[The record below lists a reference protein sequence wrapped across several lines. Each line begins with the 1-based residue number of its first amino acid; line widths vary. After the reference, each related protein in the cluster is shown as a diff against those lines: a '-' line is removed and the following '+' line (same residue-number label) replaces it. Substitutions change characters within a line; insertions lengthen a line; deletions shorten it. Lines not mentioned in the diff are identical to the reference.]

1 MEKIKRKIQNLK
13 KIRLFSYIYLNH
25 FCSRIERNGKGRII
39 PYKNAVIDLEKGS
52 QIRIEDENICI
63 GVNKLK
69 KSKTETY
76 VRLRENAV
84 WDAKKGCEISYG
96 STIEILKNAE
106 LESKY
111 FTMNNFGTL
120 VSAKKIILGED
131 VMIARNAVVFDSDF
145 HVIEYD
151 ENQAEYSETVS
162 IGDHVWIGANAIILK
177 GVIVGN
183 GSIIA
188 ANTVVTKNVEQGVMV
203 GNPVMTKVEQC
214 RARGVKIGD
223 NVDLINAEIDY
234 CFGHLITIGNNVTIT
249 NSVVLAHDASTKKE
263 LGYSKIGCV
272 DIGDNVFIGYGSI
285 ILPNVRIGN
294 KVIVGAGTVVS
305 KDIPDN
311 VVVVGP
317 NAKIIGTYDDYMDK
331 NRNRMKECPVSNVL
345 FCDKTEAEWDTLYK
359 EVKVKKGGFDL

>member
-13 KIRLFSYIYLNH
+13 KIRLFSYVYLNH

-39 PYKNAVIDLEKGS
+39 PYKNAVIDLEK
-52 QIRIEDENICI
+52 E
-63 GVNKLK
+63 
-69 KSKTETY
+69 SKTETY

-111 FTMNNFGTL
+111 FTMNSFSTL

-131 VMIARNAVVFDSDF
+131 VMIARNAFVFDSDF

-183 GSIIA
+183 GSMIA

-203 GNPVMTKVEQC
+203 GNEKKLC
-214 RARGVKIGD
+214 
-223 NVDLINAEIDY
+223 
-234 CFGHLITIGNNVTIT
+234 
-249 NSVVLAHDASTKKE
+249 VLKE
-263 LGYSKIGCV
+263 
-272 DIGDNVFIGYGSI
+272 
-285 ILPNVRIGN
+285 NVRWRR
-294 KVIVGAGTVVS
+294 S
-305 KDIPDN
+305 
-311 VVVVGP
+311 
-317 NAKIIGTYDDYMDK
+317 
-331 NRNRMKECPVSNVL
+331 
-345 FCDKTEAEWDTLYK
+345 
-359 EVKVKKGGFDL
+359 

>member
-13 KIRLFSYIYLNH
+13 KIRLFSYVYLNH

-52 QIRIEDENICI
+52 KIHIGDENICI

-111 FTMNNFGTL
+111 FTMNSFSTL

-131 VMIARNAVVFDSDF
+131 VMIARNAFFDSDF

-183 GSIIA
+183 GSMIA

-203 GNPVMTKVEQC
+203 GNEKKLC
-214 RARGVKIGD
+214 
-223 NVDLINAEIDY
+223 
-234 CFGHLITIGNNVTIT
+234 
-249 NSVVLAHDASTKKE
+249 VLKE
-263 LGYSKIGCV
+263 
-272 DIGDNVFIGYGSI
+272 
-285 ILPNVRIGN
+285 NVRWRR
-294 KVIVGAGTVVS
+294 S
-305 KDIPDN
+305 
-311 VVVVGP
+311 
-317 NAKIIGTYDDYMDK
+317 
-331 NRNRMKECPVSNVL
+331 
-345 FCDKTEAEWDTLYK
+345 
-359 EVKVKKGGFDL
+359 

>member
-84 WDAKKGCEISYG
+84 WDAKNGCEISYG

-111 FTMNNFGTL
+111 FTMNNFSTL

-203 GNPVMTKVEQC
+203 GNEKKLC
-214 RARGVKIGD
+214 
-223 NVDLINAEIDY
+223 
-234 CFGHLITIGNNVTIT
+234 
-249 NSVVLAHDASTKKE
+249 VLKE
-263 LGYSKIGCV
+263 
-272 DIGDNVFIGYGSI
+272 
-285 ILPNVRIGN
+285 NVRWRR
-294 KVIVGAGTVVS
+294 A
-305 KDIPDN
+305 
-311 VVVVGP
+311 
-317 NAKIIGTYDDYMDK
+317 
-331 NRNRMKECPVSNVL
+331 
-345 FCDKTEAEWDTLYK
+345 
-359 EVKVKKGGFDL
+359 

>member
-25 FCSRIERNGKGRII
+25 FCSRIELNGKVRII
-39 PYKNAVIDLEKGS
+39 SYKNAVIDLEKGS

-111 FTMNNFGTL
+111 FTMNNFSTL

-203 GNPVMTKVEQC
+203 GNEKKLC
-214 RARGVKIGD
+214 
-223 NVDLINAEIDY
+223 
-234 CFGHLITIGNNVTIT
+234 
-249 NSVVLAHDASTKKE
+249 VLKE
-263 LGYSKIGCV
+263 
-272 DIGDNVFIGYGSI
+272 
-285 ILPNVRIGN
+285 NVRWRR
-294 KVIVGAGTVVS
+294 A
-305 KDIPDN
+305 
-311 VVVVGP
+311 
-317 NAKIIGTYDDYMDK
+317 
-331 NRNRMKECPVSNVL
+331 
-345 FCDKTEAEWDTLYK
+345 
-359 EVKVKKGGFDL
+359 

>member
-1 MEKIKRKIQNLK
+1 MSLIKKVGRKIVYGLGIK
-13 KIRLFSYIYLNH
+13 K
-25 FCSRIERNGKGRII
+25 
-39 PYKNAVIDLEKGS
+39 V
-52 QIRIEDENICI
+52 
-63 GVNKLK
+63 
-69 KSKTETY
+69 
-76 VRLRENAV
+76 
-84 WDAKKGCEISYG
+84 
-96 STIEILKNAE
+96 
-106 LESKY
+106 
-111 FTMNNFGTL
+111 
-120 VSAKKIILGED
+120 
-131 VMIARNAVVFDSDF
+131 
-145 HVIEYD
+145 
-151 ENQAEYSETVS
+151 
-162 IGDHVWIGANAIILK
+162 
-177 GVIVGN
+177 
-183 GSIIA
+183 
-188 ANTVVTKNVEQGVMV
+188 
-203 GNPVMTKVEQC
+203 PVMTKVEQC

-345 FCDKTEAEWDTLYK
+345 FCDKTDAEWDTLYK

>member
-13 KIRLFSYIYLNH
+13 KIRLFLYIYLNH

-84 WDAKKGCEISYG
+84 WYAKKGCEISYG
-96 STIEILKNAE
+96 STVEILKNAE

-111 FTMNNFGTL
+111 FTMNSFSTL

-131 VMIARNAVVFDSDF
+131 VMIARNAVIFDSDF

-151 ENQAEYSETVS
+151 GNQAEYSEIVN
-162 IGDHVWIGANAIILK
+162 IGNHVWIGANAMILK
-177 GVIVGN
+177 GVMVGN
-183 GSIIA
+183 GSMIA

-203 GNPVMTKVEQC
+203 GNEKKLC
-214 RARGVKIGD
+214 
-223 NVDLINAEIDY
+223 
-234 CFGHLITIGNNVTIT
+234 
-249 NSVVLAHDASTKKE
+249 VLKE
-263 LGYSKIGCV
+263 
-272 DIGDNVFIGYGSI
+272 
-285 ILPNVRIGN
+285 NVRWRR
-294 KVIVGAGTVVS
+294 A
-305 KDIPDN
+305 
-311 VVVVGP
+311 
-317 NAKIIGTYDDYMDK
+317 
-331 NRNRMKECPVSNVL
+331 
-345 FCDKTEAEWDTLYK
+345 
-359 EVKVKKGGFDL
+359 

>member
-111 FTMNNFGTL
+111 FTMNNFSTL

-162 IGDHVWIGANAIILK
+162 IGDHVWIGANA
-177 GVIVGN
+177 
-183 GSIIA
+183 
-188 ANTVVTKNVEQGVMV
+188 
-203 GNPVMTKVEQC
+203 
-214 RARGVKIGD
+214 
-223 NVDLINAEIDY
+223 
-234 CFGHLITIGNNVTIT
+234 
-249 NSVVLAHDASTKKE
+249 NS
-263 LGYSKIGCV
+263 
-272 DIGDNVFIGYGSI
+272 F
-285 ILPNVRIGN
+285 RI
-294 KVIVGAGTVVS
+294 
-305 KDIPDN
+305 
-311 VVVVGP
+311 
-317 NAKIIGTYDDYMDK
+317 
-331 NRNRMKECPVSNVL
+331 
-345 FCDKTEAEWDTLYK
+345 F
-359 EVKVKKGGFDL
+359 

>member
-13 KIRLFSYIYLNH
+13 EIRLFSYIYLNY
-25 FCSRIERNGKGRII
+25 FCSRIERNGKGRIV

-111 FTMNNFGTL
+111 FTMNSFSTL

-151 ENQAEYSETVS
+151 EKQAEYSETVS

-183 GSIIA
+183 GSMIA
-188 ANTVVTKNVEQGVMV
+188 ANTVVTKNVGQGVMV
-203 GNPVMTKVEQC
+203 GNEKKNC
-214 RARGVKIGD
+214 
-223 NVDLINAEIDY
+223 
-234 CFGHLITIGNNVTIT
+234 
-249 NSVVLAHDASTKKE
+249 VLKE
-263 LGYSKIGCV
+263 
-272 DIGDNVFIGYGSI
+272 
-285 ILPNVRIGN
+285 NVRW
-294 KVIVGAGTVVS
+294 S
-305 KDIPDN
+305 
-311 VVVVGP
+311 
-317 NAKIIGTYDDYMDK
+317 
-331 NRNRMKECPVSNVL
+331 RS
-345 FCDKTEAEWDTLYK
+345 
-359 EVKVKKGGFDL
+359 